1 MATEYNT
8 NVIHMEMEGLG
19 DGKTSRE
26 VISQILILSWKL
38 EPSAPT

>member
-26 VISQILILSWKL
+26 VGAEQKWVQRQ
-38 EPSAPT
+38 EMNYG